1 MQAQELVEDNLDI
14 ETSIVLLTLFD
25 INREQA
31 YDQDDFFEIFY
42 FSEEDYIL
50 LPANLIAPYLEV
62 ELNFNRDLSLLT
74 IEKEQREVRIDLKTK
89 TYLEHPEWDDRPPVI
104 AGGEFYLAKEVFE
117 YLTDYQISWNNS
129 LQEVVV
135 EGEFF
140 EDVEIEDGLE
150 EEEKEKI
157 IYQESEKEVLGD
169 ELTGFQLSSVHYRVQ
184 LNLEDRVLGGLN
196 KEINGDLNFYGR
208 TGNWAY
214 YLNNDLK
221 YNIDSSEFDY
231 DLDKIRFKYQEN
243 NIDRKSVV

>member
-1 MQAQELVEDNLDI
+1 MDAQELVEDNLDI

-25 INREQA
+25 INREQT

-62 ELNFNRDLSLLT
+62 ELNFNRDLSMLT
-74 IEKEQREVRIDLKTK
+74 IEKGQREVRIDLTAKA
-89 TYLEHPEWDDRPPVI
+89 YIEHLEWDDRPPVI

-140 EDVEIEDGLE
+140 KDVEIEDGLE
-150 EEEKEKI
+150 EEEEKEKL
-157 IYQESEKEVLGD
+157 IYQEEEKEILGD
-169 ELTGFQLSSVHYRVQ
+169 ETKSLQLSSVHYRIQ
-184 LNLEDRVLGGLN
+184 LNLEERIFGSQN
-196 KEINGDLNFYGR
+196 KEFN
-208 TGNWAY
+208 
-214 YLNNDLK
+214 
-221 YNIDSSEFDY
+221 
-231 DLDKIRFKYQEN
+231 
-243 NIDRKSVV
+243 